1 MIKIFLYFYFGLKN
15 IPKYKMTE
23 LICATIVIILL
34 LALYWYSTSSEGFE
48 PIYLDEM
55 AMKYSDPMFFKYS
68 SWERDVDGM
77 SPRDYYLEN
86 QMNYGN
92 QIAPGYF
99 KGNRLFTD
107 KTDYLNMPPQ
117 YRPKR
122 PMQTSG
128 CIKIEKNYLDTMPVS
143 AGSLI
148 IPAERK
154 FSGAMDR
161 DVNMA
166 YTWEKCC

>member
-1 MIKIFLYFYFGLKN
+1 MDTKQI
-15 IPKYKMTE
+15 
-23 LICATIVIILL
+23 ICATVVVLL
-34 LALYWYSTSSEGFE
+34 LVLLVYYYYYHSEGFN
-48 PIYLDEM
+48 PVYLDEM

-122 PMQTSG
+122 PRQKSG
-128 CIKIEKNYLDTMPVS
+128 ELKVEMTELDTKPINAAAMHLERNLSGKIGPYS
-143 AGSLI
+143 GS
-148 IPAERK
+148 
-154 FSGAMDR
+154 MDR

-166 YTWEKCC
+166 YTWETCC